1 MTMILHFPIVKC
13 FDEKDS
19 RELKSILETNQ
30 FQLFEIGGLEVN
42 CQESFFRSIVDRLPL
57 DPPLSGNV
65 HYDAFTDSLWG
76 GLSELEVSNV
86 AIIWNH
92 ADRMLNGNLNDLLK
106 ILQCFDQVK
115 REIGCLDY
123 GIPKPMRLLV
133 FLMGNGINFSRLSK
147 MY

>member
-13 FDEKDS
+13 IDEKDS
-19 RELKSILETNQ
+19 GELKSILETNK
-30 FQLFEIGGLEVN
+30 FQVFEIGGLDVN
-42 CQESFFRSIVDRLPL
+42 NQESFFRSIVNKLPL
-57 DPPLSGNV
+57 DPPLSGKV

-92 ADRMLNGNLNDLLK
+92 TGSILNGNLNDLLK

-115 REIGCLDY
+115 REIECLDY

-133 FLMGNGINFSRLSK
+133 FLMGNGVNFSKLSK